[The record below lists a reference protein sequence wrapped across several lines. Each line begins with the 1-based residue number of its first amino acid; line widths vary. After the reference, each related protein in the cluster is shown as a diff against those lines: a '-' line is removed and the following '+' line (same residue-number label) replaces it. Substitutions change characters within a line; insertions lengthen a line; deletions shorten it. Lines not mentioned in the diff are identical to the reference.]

1 MLRFVILGTLCPDVV
16 MSEKEENIVDV
27 DVTAEVLRIFTGFLQ
42 DTVTVK
48 LGSEP
53 VEEND

>member
-1 MLRFVILGTLCPDVV
+1 
-16 MSEKEENIVDV
+16 MSEEEENIVDV
-27 DVTAEVLRIFTGFLQ
+27 DVTAEVLRISTGFLQ